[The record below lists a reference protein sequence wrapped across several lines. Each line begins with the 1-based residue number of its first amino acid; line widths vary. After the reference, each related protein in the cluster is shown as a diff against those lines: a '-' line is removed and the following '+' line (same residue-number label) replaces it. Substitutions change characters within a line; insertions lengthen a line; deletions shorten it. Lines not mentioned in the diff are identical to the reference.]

1 MDIYRD
7 IGRVIL
13 KLGDDYYDKGMK
25 KITVSIKGIRNSK
38 LPSMNRKAVIPKL
51 IHSKERDKFI
61 EQFLGNLKDDFEK
74 LSNDD
79 EITKT
84 MESPNEYVEV
94 LDKNKLPLFFLY
106 LYSLKDKGYDSL
118 ASTILDLICQEDSGE
133 NKNES
138 EIYNLQ
144 KEISKYKERRKSDEK
159 TINKL
164 KTIAKDRKEKIS
176 EFEYKINLLMEENE
190 KLKQKNLDL
199 MVENS
204 ELKLELSKIN
214 EINNEPEEKICACEE
229 KELCIV
235 CISENAGNLV
245 SRNGII
251 QMKANDFILLDEE
264 SRLKFEQIYVYKSGI
279 HIAKLRKIRQ
289 LSQGK
294 AIFVETKQE
303 IIKRITEVGDGR

>member
-13 KLGDDYYDKGMK
+13 KLGDDYYNKGMK
-25 KITVSIKGIRNSK
+25 KITVSIKGIRNGK
-38 LPSMNRKAVIPKL
+38 LPSMNRKVVIPKL

-74 LSNDD
+74 LSNDE

-84 MESPNEYVEV
+84 MKSPAEYMGL
-94 LDKNKLPLFFLY
+94 LDKNKLPLFYLY
-106 LYSLKDKGYDSL
+106 LYSLKDKEYDSL
-118 ASTILDLICQEDSGE
+118 AVTILDLICQEDSGE
-133 NKNES
+133 NKSES

-144 KEISKYKERRKSDEK
+144 HKISKYQELRKSDEE
-159 TINKL
+159 TIIKL
-164 KTIAKDRKEKIS
+164 KMIAKDRKEKIS
-176 EFEYKINLLMEENE
+176 KLDYKINLLIEENE

-199 MVENS
+199 IVENS

-214 EINNEPEEKICACEE
+214 EINNKPEE
-229 KELCIV
+229 KELYIA
-235 CISENAGNLV
+235 CISENDGNLV

-264 SRLKFEQIYVYKSGI
+264 SQLKFEQIYVYKSGI
-279 HIAKLRKIRQ
+279 HIAKLRKIRL

-303 IIKRITEVGDGR
+303 IIKRIAEMEDRR

>member
-25 KITVSIKGIRNSK
+25 KITVSIKGVRNSK
-38 LPSMNRKAVIPKL
+38 LSSMNRKAVIPKL
-51 IHSKERDKFI
+51 IHFKERDKFI

-84 MESPNEYVEV
+84 MESPAEYVEV

-144 KEISKYKERRKSDEK
+144 KEISKYKEQRKSDEK

-176 EFEYKINLLMEENE
+176 EFEYKINLLIEENE

-204 ELKLELSKIN
+204 ELKLGLSKIN

-245 SRNGII
+245 SRNGIT
-251 QMKANDFILLDEE
+251 QMRANDFILLEEE
-264 SRLKFEQIYVYKSGI
+264 SRLKFEQIYVNKSGI

-303 IIKRITEVGDGR
+303 IIKRIAEEEDGR

>member
-1 MDIYRD
+1 M
-7 IGRVIL
+7 
-13 KLGDDYYDKGMK
+13 
-25 KITVSIKGIRNSK
+25 
-38 LPSMNRKAVIPKL
+38 
-51 IHSKERDKFI
+51 
-61 EQFLGNLKDDFEK
+61 
-74 LSNDD
+74 
-79 EITKT
+79 
-84 MESPNEYVEV
+84 EV